1 MDDNSPSLR
10 KFRIARAL
18 ICICVKLLFFLS
30 HASFCYAILFSLQMS
45 HPSKWI
51 TFLNT
56 SLRIT
61 SSLFKALV
69 DVWCYW
75 FCYILCKERDIWMCG
90 LSVQCYVSC
99 GVIRCRLLP
108 APKDMYRCAWLPSII
123 RSLCDTKFRTG
134 LSLPHQIIIR
144 AVSYVFQSRGKSTE
158 QSSVYL
164 FPEFVN

>member
-1 MDDNSPSLR
+1 MCKVVIFSLT
-10 KFRIARAL
+10 
-18 ICICVKLLFFLS
+18 CVILL
-30 HASFCYAILFSLQMS
+30 CYLVFLQMS
-45 HPSKWI
+45 HLSKWI

-69 DVWCYW
+69 DMWYYW
-75 FCYILCKERDIWMCG
+75 FCYIQFCAKNLAIFECVVYQYNAAY
-90 LSVQCYVSC
+90 LVSC
-99 GVIRCRLLP
+99 GVIRYRMLP
-108 APKDMYRCAWLPSII
+108 APKDMYRCVWLPSEI

-158 QSSVYL
+158 QSSVYF